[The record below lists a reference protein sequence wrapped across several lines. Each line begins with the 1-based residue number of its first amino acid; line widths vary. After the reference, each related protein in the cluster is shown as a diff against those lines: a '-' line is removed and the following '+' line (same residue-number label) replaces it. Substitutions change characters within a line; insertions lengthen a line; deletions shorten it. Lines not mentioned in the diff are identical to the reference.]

1 MCDLNKIFQLTF
13 GEFMIDANFPEILI
27 QEYERFLMIRFD
39 DKKCRAPNY
48 ILKLW
53 KTHILN
59 TCFYYDYCIQKFGGI
74 IHSDLTEFMN
84 DSLTNDIKYT
94 MDKMVERFNDELD
107 LRIWNVITC
116 ESCKQCKITTET
128 HFCDN
133 CSKLTVCANCSVA
146 TLKCPVCN
154 CDIAFGILVKTI
166 GRKIITIN
174 GLKQSSLVI
183 DIKQKIQDKEGIPTK
198 QLRLLH
204 NGIEFDN
211 AQTLAYYELQHL
223 SVIHLVLDCKGC

>member
-1 MCDLNKIFQLTF
+1 MCDLNKIFQSTF

-39 DKKCRAPNY
+39 DEKCRAPNY
-48 ILKLW
+48 ILNLW

-59 TCFYYDYCIQKFGGI
+59 TRFYYDYCIRKFGGI

-84 DSLTNDIKYT
+84 DSSTNDIKYT

-107 LRIWNVITC
+107 SRIWNVIIC

-133 CSKLTVCANCSVA
+133 CDKSTVCANCSVA

-154 CDIAFGILVKTI
+154 CDIAFGILVMEPSRKT
-166 GRKIITIN
+166 ITIN

-183 DIKQKIQDKEGIPTK
+183 DLKQKIQEKEGIPIG
-198 QLRLLH
+198 QLRLLQK
-204 NGIEFDN
+204 GIQFDN
-211 AQTLAYYELQHL
+211 AQTLSYYKLQHL
-223 SVIHLVLDCKGC
+223 STIYLLIDLKGC